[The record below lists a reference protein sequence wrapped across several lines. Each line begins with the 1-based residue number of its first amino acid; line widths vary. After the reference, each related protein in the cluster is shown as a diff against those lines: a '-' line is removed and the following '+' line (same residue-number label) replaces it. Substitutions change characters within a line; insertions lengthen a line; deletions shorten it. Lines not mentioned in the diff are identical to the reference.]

1 MNKHNVRCEVCNK
14 FITEADRA
22 DDDMCVSCALL
33 IDKAV
38 YRKMRVLQ
46 FVRNTLIFLNILAF
60 CVVLMLLFGR
70 GAGAEELYDYKV
82 YGQNKHT
89 GLVVVGHLWEIDKKG
104 NLKAKIYDEM
114 EIKDQ
119 CFGAWVGYGVAQV
132 GCENGYQYVLMVVE
146 E

>member
-1 MNKHNVRCEVCNK
+1 MTTRHTIRCSVCNK
-14 FITEADRA
+14 FITFEDMADDNVCVPCSQKIDSFIDRA
-22 DDDMCVSCALL
+22 TTPYRRIIMFLVCAS
-33 IDKAV
+33 V
-38 YRKMRVLQ
+38 G
-46 FVRNTLIFLNILAF
+46 
-60 CVVLMLLFGR
+60 LMLLLVSMM
-70 GAGAEELYDYKV
+70 AGAEELYDYKV

-89 GLVVVGHLWEIDKKG
+89 GLVVAGHLWEIDKKG

-132 GCENGYQYVLMVVE
+132 GCENGYQYVLEVVE